1 MSRKQKQINMN
12 LKFATKLAAFG
23 VIMIIVKLIYDVL
36 TLFEVLEYSAEI
48 YKYIILMTLLPWIFI
63 LLFFLSLSKKQK

>member
-1 MSRKQKQINMN
+1 MN

-23 VIMIIVKLIYDVL
+23 VIMIIVTLIYDVL
-36 TLFEVLEYSAEI
+36 NLFKVLEYSAEI
-48 YKYIILMTLLPWIFI
+48 YIYIRLMTLLAWIFI